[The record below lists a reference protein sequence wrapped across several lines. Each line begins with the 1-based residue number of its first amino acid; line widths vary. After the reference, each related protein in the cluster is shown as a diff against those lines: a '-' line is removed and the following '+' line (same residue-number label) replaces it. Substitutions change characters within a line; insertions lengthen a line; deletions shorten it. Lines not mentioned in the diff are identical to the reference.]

1 MRWMG
6 TGPIFRKHGGRVYYH
21 IDELQEWSM
30 ERRVKSTELLPIFK
44 ATVSIALQW
53 WLLLL
58 KNWSLR

>member
-1 MRWMG
+1 MG

-30 ERRVKSTELLPIFK
+30 ERRVKSTELLPIFQ
-44 ATVSIALQW
+44 ATDSIALQW
-53 WLLLL
+53 WLLLI